1 MLKAKVSSAVVTV
14 TVDERSIAVH
24 VEDDG
29 VGFDVTSSLES
40 ARLRGRMGVAGIGER
55 VRMLGGL
62 FSIDSRPGGP
72 TTVRATLPR
81 WRPPADAPSA

>member
-1 MLKAKVSSAVVTV
+1 VSVA
-14 TVDERSIAVH
+14 VDERAIAVC
-24 VEDDG
+24 VSDNG
-29 VGFDVTSSLES
+29 VGFDVATALES

-55 VRMLGGL
+55 VRMLGGI

-81 WRPPADAPSA
+81 WRPPVEPSSG